1 VQLALQ
7 ERPDLAQARLQL
19 ERGELDLVRTRN
31 GLLPKLDLFVRLGGS
46 RYADSFSAADDED
59 GHDAS
64 YAVGLNFEMPLG
76 NRSARASYERSQ
88 LSLEQARAALR
99 NMEQLVQVDVRSAC
113 VDVES
118 VAGQVK
124 ATAATRA
131 LREKTLDTEREKF
144 RVGKSTTLLV
154 SQAARDALASQIAES
169 EAIVAYRKALLAL
182 YRLEG
187 SLLARR
193 GIAVPR

>member
-1 VQLALQ
+1 
-7 ERPDLAQARLQL
+7 
-19 ERGELDLVRTRN
+19 
-31 GLLPKLDLFVRLGGS
+31 
-46 RYADSFSAADDED
+46 
-59 GHDAS
+59 
-64 YAVGLNFEMPLG
+64 VGLNFEMPLG